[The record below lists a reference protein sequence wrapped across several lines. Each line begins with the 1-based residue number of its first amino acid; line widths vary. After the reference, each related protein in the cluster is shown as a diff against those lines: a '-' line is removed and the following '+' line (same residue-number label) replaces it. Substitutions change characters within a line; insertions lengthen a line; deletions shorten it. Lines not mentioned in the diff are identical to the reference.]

1 MLFIS
6 IFILDIYNIIII
18 KTKRKVLLI
27 TSILIM
33 AVFLGFVIV
42 EKGTNLFQGLNL
54 IILILIVL
62 GGIVAFATALKKDK
76 EEKQGMPADDEFSLQ
91 LKYKSGYYA
100 YMASLYM
107 WLFIFLFKGY
117 FPDVETMLG
126 GGILLSALIGFI
138 SKYIVKQQFHEK

>member
-1 MLFIS
+1 M
-6 IFILDIYNIIII
+6 
-18 KTKRKVLLI
+18 KKVKRKTLLI

-33 AVFLGFVIV
+33 STFWGFIVI
-42 EKGTNLFQGLNL
+42 EKGTNLFKGLDL
-54 IILILIVL
+54 IIFILIVL
-62 GGIVAFATALKKDK
+62 GGVVAFVSALKKDK
-76 EEKQGMPADDEFSLQ
+76 EEKQGMPADDEFSLF

-126 GGILLSALIGFI
+126 GGILLSALISFI
-138 SKYIVKQQFHEK
+138 SKYIVKWQFNEK